1 LEQYASHVTS
11 RLSTTSYALLGLLVF
26 DQETADGGMTG
37 YEVKQR
43 ADNTLRFYWVSPA
56 MSQIYTELE
65 RLDRHGYVASTEVE
79 DGKRTTRRFA
89 ITAAG
94 RKALEKWLRTPPDE
108 FPVLKHPI
116 ALRLMLGSLMDP
128 DDVRAMLDHY
138 LEQLDHRR
146 GELEAVRE
154 MLADRHEVRF
164 PARVADWGLAYYD
177 AEGEIVDRL
186 RKDLG

>member
-1 LEQYASHVTS
+1 
-11 RLSTTSYALLGLLVF
+11 
-26 DQETADGGMTG
+26 MTG

-43 ADNTLRFYWVSPA
+43 ADRTLRFYWVSPA

-94 RKALEKWLRTPPDE
+94 RKALENWLRTSSSE

-116 ALRLMLGSLMDP
+116 ALRLMLGSLMGP
-128 DDVRAMLDHY
+128 GEVRAMLDDY
-138 LEQLDHRR
+138 LEQLAKRR

-154 MLADRHEVRF
+154 MLGDRHEVRF

-177 AEGEIVDRL
+177 SEAEIVERL
-186 RKDLG
+186 RNDVD

>member
-1 LEQYASHVTS
+1 MPSN
-11 RLSTTSYALLGLLVF
+11 LSTTSYALLGLLVF
-26 DQETADGGMTG
+26 DQETAEGGMTG

-65 RLDRHGYVASTEVE
+65 RLDRHGYVAATEVE

-89 ITAAG
+89 ITNAG
-94 RKALEKWLRTPPDE
+94 RHALQEWLHTPVSE
-108 FPVLKHPI
+108 FLVLKHPI
-116 ALRLMLGSLMDP
+116 ALRLMLGSLMGP
-128 DDVRAMLDHY
+128 DEVRAMLDGY
-138 LEQLDHRR
+138 LDQLAERR
-146 GELEAVRE
+146 RDLAAVRV

-177 AEGEIVDRL
+177 AEAEIVDRL
-186 RKDLG
+186 RKDLD